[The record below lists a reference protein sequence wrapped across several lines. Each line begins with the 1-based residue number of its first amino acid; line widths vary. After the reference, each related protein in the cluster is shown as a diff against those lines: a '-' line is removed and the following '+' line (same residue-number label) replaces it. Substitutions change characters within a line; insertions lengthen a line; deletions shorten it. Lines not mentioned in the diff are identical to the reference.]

1 MIDQTLPTPVELAF
15 EPVNLCNAK
24 CFCCP
29 YTFLQEDKEYRGQKM
44 SGPQIEELIG
54 QFAAGLEKHKVPKMK
69 ATIQPWRY
77 SDPLVCKDLE
87 LVFELAEKHDLKV
100 IITTNAVSFS
110 EKKCDIMKRYIKNL
124 ANINISIIGYN
135 EKEIREYMDLD
146 WNVTQA
152 RLRMVQ
158 KLYPELSQKMVI
170 GVKNKIQHPTR
181 KQYGPVIEKLQALT
195 LGRVKKKVGWLEN
208 RLTYN
213 KFEDDGVRMTINE
226 DKFVQGCAMV
236 HGKILRRL
244 EVMVDGT
251 AVLCCDDA
259 TKQTNFGNVFEI
271 GIEGVWD
278 RLREYHNMIYSKQY
292 SDRKK
297 NMICNTCSRAK
308 FKWRDEHRAE
318 FMSKTQEINSQYLPK
333 TIKVS

>member
-44 SGPQIEELIG
+44 SEAQIGELIG
-54 QFAAGLEKHKVPKMK
+54 QFAAGLEKHNVPKMK

-135 EKEIREYMDLD
+135 EKEIKEFMDLD
-146 WNVTQA
+146 WNVTKS
-152 RLRMVQ
+152 RLKMV
-158 KLYPELSQKMVI
+158 KDKYPELSAKMNI
-170 GVKNKIQHPTR
+170 GLKHKNQTPTVKE
-181 KQYGPVIEKLQALT
+181 YGPVIAQLMSLT
-195 LGRVKKKVGWLEN
+195 LGKVKKKVNWLEN
-208 RLTYN
+208 RLVYN
-213 KFEDDGVRMTINE
+213 KFDDDGLQFKIDEKN
-226 DKFVQGCAMV
+226 FVTGCAMV

-259 TKQTNFGNVFEI
+259 TKQTNFGNVFDI
-271 GIEGVWD
+271 GISGAWNN
-278 RLREYHNMIYSKQY
+278 LRKYHNMIYSQQY
-292 SDRKK
+292 SDEKK

-308 FKWRDEHRAE
+308 FKWNDKHRSE
-318 FMSKTQEINSQYLPK
+318 FVSKMKEINSGYLPK
-333 TIKVS
+333 TTTVS